1 MQGGWVTMKI
11 GKKSVFFLFVV
22 TVQTFIVYTDQA
34 CNVQKIKEIGA
45 SGVCEQAAQMLMSC
59 TATVLLLQDL
69 ASMDRCFQKAIS
81 LEILNTH
88 A

>member
-1 MQGGWVTMKI
+1 M
-11 GKKSVFFLFVV
+11 
-22 TVQTFIVYTDQA
+22 
-34 CNVQKIKEIGA
+34 QKIKEIGA
-45 SGVCEQAAQMLMSC
+45 SGVCEQAAQMLMSY